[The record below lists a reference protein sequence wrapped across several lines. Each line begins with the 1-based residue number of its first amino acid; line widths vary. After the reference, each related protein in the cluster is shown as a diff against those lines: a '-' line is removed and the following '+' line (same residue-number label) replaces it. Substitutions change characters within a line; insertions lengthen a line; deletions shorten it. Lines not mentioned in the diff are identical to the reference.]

1 MIDKEQF
8 DKNRVEINTSRK
20 ATYNRLNEFCT
31 EVIELACCSDVLTR
45 DIIGGIMVSL
55 KSLALRGRIEIVDP
69 NVDTQDQI

>member
-1 MIDKEQF
+1 M
-8 DKNRVEINTSRK
+8 
-20 ATYNRLNEFCT
+20 LNEFCT